1 MKTTGTA
8 IGLALCAGLAMT
20 AATPTADAQVRSYDG
35 SGNNVANPTW
45 GASHTHLLR
54 DASGSHYADGMWQM
68 AGAARPSARDVSNVV
83 GVQTKTLDANS
94 TNLSSM
100 FWQWGQFLDHDI
112 SLTHTGNEFAPIV
125 SSNPS
130 DVLGPMI
137 PFTRSAFDPATG
149 SSLATPRQQENAIS
163 AFLDASMVYG
173 SDASRASALRANDG
187 TGRLATSHGGQF
199 MPYNTAGLA
208 NANDTGQ
215 LADADLYAAGDI
227 RANEVTGLAAMHTLF
242 VREHNRLADE
252 IRAANPSMTGEQVF
266 QQARAIVGGQIQ
278 AITYNEFLPAL
289 LGSAAPSLAD
299 ASYDPSVDATIA
311 NSFSTAAY
319 RLGHTMLNSQYK
331 MFNADGSEH
340 AYGHI
345 DLRDGFF
352 NAPDVLETAGLDPI
366 FRGLAW
372 QQANEMD
379 TQVVDDVRNF
389 LFGAPGAGGLDL
401 LSMNIQRGRDHGL
414 ADYNTLRQDFGLA
427 PITNFS
433 DITSDPTLASQLQSL
448 YGNVNNIEPWIGLMS
463 EDKLSGAAVG
473 ETLAAILAD
482 QFTRLR
488 DGDRFLFMFDSNIDA
503 ALRDDIM
510 NTTLAEIIM
519 RNTGIGWLQ
528 DDVFRFIGEPIPAP
542 ASLALVGLGGLA
554 ATRRRRS

>member
-8 IGLALCAGLAMT
+8 FALALCAGLAST
-20 AATPTADAQVRSYDG
+20 ATSAHAQVRSYDG
-35 SGNNVANPTW
+35 TGNNVANPEW
-45 GASHTHLLR
+45 GANHAQLLR
-54 DASGSHYADGMWQM
+54 EASGSHYADGMWQM
-68 AGAARPSARDVSNVV
+68 AGTTRPSARDISNVV
-83 GVQTKTLDANS
+83 GVQTAPLNTNS
-94 TNLSSM
+94 GNLSSM
-100 FWQWGQFLDHDI
+100 FWQWGQFIDHDI
-112 SLTHTGNEFAPIV
+112 SLTHTGSEFAPITG
-125 SSNPS
+125 SDPS

-149 SSLATPRQQENAIS
+149 SSLATPRQQENSIS

-173 SDASRASALRANDG
+173 SDSSRASTLRANDG
-187 TGRLATSHGGQF
+187 TGRLATSGGGQF
-199 MPYNTAGLA
+199 MPLNTAGLA

-215 LADADLYAAGDI
+215 FADSELYAGGDI

-252 IRAANPSMTGEQVF
+252 ISTANPTMSGEQVF
-266 QQARAIVGGQIQ
+266 EQARAIVGGQIQ

-299 ASYDPSVDATIA
+299 ASYDASVDATIA

-331 MFNADGSEH
+331 MFDADGSEH
-340 AYGHI
+340 SYGHV

-352 NAPDVLETAGLDPI
+352 NAPEVLETAGLDPI

-427 PITNFS
+427 PITNFAE
-433 DITSDPTLASQLQSL
+433 ITSDPTLAAQLQSL
-448 YGNVNNIEPWIGLMS
+448 YGSVNDIDPWIGLMA

-473 ETLAAILAD
+473 ETLAAIVAD

-510 NTTLAEIIM
+510 GTTLAEIIM
-519 RNTGIGWLQ
+519 RNTDIGWLQ
-528 DDVFRFIGEPIPAP
+528 CDVFRFIGEPIPAP

-554 ATRRRRS
+554 ASRRRRS